1 MVSLVSA
8 HLVGGQQPSVVQKV
22 NQAVRHVVRVV
33 QVGRVIQVFIV
44 EALVRVVQVVRQ
56 VVKWS

>member
-1 MVSLVSA
+1 M
-8 HLVGGQQPSVVQKV
+8 VGGQQPSVVQKV

-44 EALVRVVQVVRQ
+44 KALVRVVQVVRQ

>member
-8 HLVGGQQPSVVQKV
+8 HLVGGQQPSVVQ
-22 NQAVRHVVRVV
+22 RVVRVV
-33 QVGRVIQVFIV
+33 HVGRVIQVFIV

>member
-8 HLVGGQQPSVVQKV
+8 HLVGGQQPSVVQQV
-22 NQAVRHVVRVV
+22 DQRVVRVV
-33 QVGRVIQVFIV
+33 HVGRVIQVFIV